1 MLATCET
8 MPLCCISVFY
18 LELHVTI
25 EGLLLH
31 SCLIG
36 ACCVAC
42 HPYDKVHMAK
52 PRHAVQLGHGP
63 WLVTSLCICS
73 LKLNYGN
80 MFC

>member
-42 HPYDKVHMAK
+42 HPYDKVHMAIGK
-52 PRHAVQLGHGP
+52 APSCGSAGAWPLAGDL
-63 WLVTSLCICS
+63 LVHMQF
-73 LKLNYGN
+73 KA
-80 MFC
+80 